1 VMWGYLSTK
10 FRTIREPLFAGFLCF
25 TGAIFGLAT
34 IQPNDSTSAI
44 VFSGLAGLGFGA
56 PLILLITGVQLAT
69 PYHLIA
75 TATAVTTS
83 SRAIAATVF
92 TAIYAAALNNRLSV
106 DLPAYIAKAAAMA
119 GLPPSSI
126 EAFVGAL
133 ASNDAA
139 ALGNIAGVTPA
150 IIGAGVVAL
159 KQAFADSV
167 RVVYMIAAPFGALAC
182 IACWFLGDMSK
193 KMDYRV
199 DAPVEEL
206 HAKAAV
212 SKA

>member
-1 VMWGYLSTK
+1 
-10 FRTIREPLFAGFLCF
+10 
-25 TGAIFGLAT
+25 
-34 IQPNDSTSAI
+34 
-44 VFSGLAGLGFGA
+44 
-56 PLILLITGVQLAT
+56 
-69 PYHLIA
+69 
-75 TATAVTTS
+75 
-83 SRAIAATVF
+83 
-92 TAIYAAALNNRLSV
+92 
-106 DLPAYIAKAAAMA
+106 MA

-139 ALGNIAGVTPA
+139 ALGKIAGVTPA

-182 IACWFLGDMSK
+182 IACFFLGDMRK

-199 DAPVEEL
+199 DAPIEEL

>member
-1 VMWGYLSTK
+1 MWGYISTR
-10 FRTIREPLFAGFLCF
+10 FRTIRAPLFAGFLF
-25 TGAIFGLAT
+25 LTAAIVGLAT
-34 IQPNDSTSAI
+34 IRPNESTNAV
-44 VFSGLAGLGFGA
+44 VFAGLAGFGFGA
-56 PLILLITGVQLAT
+56 PLILVITGVQLAT

-92 TAIYAAALNNRLSV
+92 ISIYAAALNKRIGTK
-106 DLPAYIAKAAAMA
+106 LPAYVAKAAAMA

-133 ASNDAA
+133 ASNNPA
-139 ALGNIAGVTPA
+139 ALAKIPGVTPA

-167 RVVYMIAAPFGALAC
+167 RVVFIIAAPFGALAC
-182 IACWFLGDMSK
+182 LACFFMGDLRK

-199 DAPVEEL
+199 DAPLEEL

>member
-139 ALGNIAGVTPA
+139 ALGKIAGVTPA

>member
-1 VMWGYLSTK
+1 MWGYLSTK
-10 FRTIREPLFAGFLCF
+10 FRTIKEPLFAGLLCF

-139 ALGNIAGVTPA
+139 ALGKIAGVTPA

>member
-1 VMWGYLSTK
+1 MWGYLSTK

-139 ALGNIAGVTPA
+139 ALGKIAGVTPA